1 MANMAVTPAPL
12 MRGWLH
18 LGMAPIALV
27 AGLALVVIAPSTD
40 MRVALAVFTLSAVA
54 MFTAS
59 ATYHRGDWSP
69 AWRGPLRRLDHS
81 SIFLII
87 AGTYTPLAVQWLD
100 PPQARL
106 LLILIWSAAL
116 IGVTLRLTW
125 FTAPRWV
132 FIPIYLAMG
141 WASLFY
147 LPEFWTRGGALIVL
161 LLAAGGLLYSA
172 GAVVYALRWPGRT
185 QSHFGYHEVFHAL
198 TIAAFACHY
207 AAIALTV
214 AAVD

>member
-1 MANMAVTPAPL
+1 
-12 MRGWLH
+12 
-18 LGMAPIALV
+18 MAPIALI
-27 AGLALVVIAPSTD
+27 AGLALVVLADSVA
-40 MRVALAVFTLSAVA
+40 MRLAVAVFTLSAVA

-81 SIFLII
+81 AIFVII
-87 AGTYTPLAVQWLD
+87 AGTYTPLAVAWLD
-100 PPQARL
+100 PGQARL
-106 LLILIWSAAL
+106 LLSLIWGAAVVG
-116 IGVTLRLTW
+116 IALRLGW
-125 FTAPRWV
+125 VGAPRWV
-132 FIPIYLAMG
+132 FVPVYLAMG
-141 WASLFY
+141 WAALFY
-147 LPEFWTRGGALIVL
+147 IVEFWTRAGPLIVV
-161 LLAAGGLLYSA
+161 LLAAGGLCYSV
-172 GAVVYALRWPGRT
+172 GAAVYALRWPGRT